1 MYAQAADAQQR
12 HQDESEKVQLAAQ
25 AALETSKRAKE
36 QILASI
42 TTIKSLKQKLEQVSN
57 NDVPSTRSRLINLK
71 RISATALENAKKAS
85 NRALDLK
92 IPDEIPQFDADN
104 VRQSAEDIEK
114 SANVSINIKVSLT
127 H

>member
-1 MYAQAADAQQR
+1 LYAQAADAQQR

-114 SANVSINIKVSLT
+114 SANVSINIKVS
-127 H
+127 

>member
-1 MYAQAADAQQR
+1 M
-12 HQDESEKVQLAAQ
+12 QLAAQ

-36 QILASI
+36 QILKSI

-71 RISATALENAKKAS
+71 RISSIALENAKKAS

-92 IPDEIPQFDADN
+92 IPDEIPKFDAEN
-104 VRQSAEDIEK
+104 VRSSAEDIEQA
-114 SANVSINIKVSLT
+114 ANVSFPFYSISKIQSFLVN
-127 H
+127 

>member
-114 SANVSINIKVSLT
+114 SANVSINIKVS
-127 H
+127 